1 MKTAA
6 GDMTGT
12 LRMNSNVTRH
22 RGILRGALALL
33 VAGLALAIVTPT
45 HAQQYPTRPVTLIL
59 SFPPGAVVDNVGRRL
74 AASLSETW
82 KVPVIP
88 ENKAGA
94 GGNVAASVLAK
105 APPDGYTLMLTV
117 YDGLVIAKAAGL
129 SLGFDPIND
138 LAPVALAGLS
148 TTTFLV
154 NAKSPFQTFPEL
166 IAFAKAN
173 PRKLNFGSNGVGGSY
188 HLAIEQINA
197 EAGTSIV
204 HVPYKGG
211 APSMVDLL
219 AERVDAILATTSL
232 ASPQLKAGKVRVI
245 ALGSAKRS
253 ELYPGVPT
261 IAESGLPG
269 FEVPL
274 GLGVFAPGGTPAPLV
289 ARINADIR
297 KALVDPEMKQRMV
310 TDGVEASQLTPEQYK
325 ARLNSEVTQLEKLI
339 RRLHLKFD

>member
-1 MKTAA
+1 
-6 GDMTGT
+6 MTGF
-12 LRMNSNVTRH
+12 LRSAM
-22 RGILRGALALL
+22 ALLIFGLAL
-33 VAGLALAIVTPT
+33 VAGSPA
-45 HAQQYPTRPVTLIL
+45 HAQQYPARPVTLIL

-74 AASLSETW
+74 AASLSEMW

-88 ENKAGA
+88 ENKGGA
-94 GGNVAASVLAK
+94 GGNVAASFLAK
-105 APPDGYTLMLTV
+105 SPPDGYTLMLTV

-129 SLGFDPIND
+129 SLGFDAMND
-138 LAPVALAGLS
+138 LAPVALVGLS

-154 NAKSPFQTFPEL
+154 NANSPFKTFPDL
-166 IAFAKAN
+166 IAYAKAN
-173 PRKLNFGSNGVGGSY
+173 PGKLNFGSNGVGGSY

-232 ASPQLKAGKVRVI
+232 ANPQLKAGKVRVI

-253 ELYPGVPT
+253 ELYPGIPT
-261 IAESGLPG
+261 IAEASVPG

-274 GLGVFAPGGTPAPLV
+274 GLGVFAPAGTPAPLI
-289 ARINADIR
+289 ARLNADIR
-297 KALVDPEMKQRMV
+297 KALLDPDMKQRLV
-310 TDGVEASQLTPEQYK
+310 VDGVEATQLTPEQFK
-325 ARLNSEVTQLEKLI
+325 ARLTSEVTQLEKLI
-339 RRLHLKFD
+339 RRLNLKFE

>member
-1 MKTAA
+1 
-6 GDMTGT
+6 MTGNT
-12 LRMNSNVTRH
+12 LRS
-22 RGILRGALALL
+22 ALALL
-33 VAGLALAIVTPT
+33 AAGCALAVAGHA

-74 AASLSETW
+74 AASLSNTW
-82 KVPVIP
+82 KVPVVAD
-88 ENKAGA
+88 NKGGA
-94 GGNVAASVLAK
+94 GGNVAAGLLAK
-105 APPDGYTLMLTV
+105 APPDGHTLMLTV

-129 SLGFDPIND
+129 PLGFDPMND
-138 LAPVALAGLS
+138 LVPVALVGLS

-154 NAKSPFQTFPEL
+154 NAKSQFKTFPEL

-173 PRKLNFGSNGVGGSY
+173 PGKLNFGSNGPGGSY

-197 EAGTSIV
+197 LAGTSIV
-204 HVPYKGG
+204 HIPYKGG
-211 APSMVDLL
+211 APSLVDLL

-232 ASPQLKAGKVRVI
+232 ATAQLKAGKVRVI

-261 IAESGLPG
+261 IAEAGMPG

-274 GLGVFAPGGTPAPLV
+274 GLGVFAPAGTPAPLV

-297 KALVDPEMKQRMV
+297 KAVADPEMKQHLAI
-310 TDGVEASQLTPEQYK
+310 DGVEPSQLTPEQYK
-325 ARLNSEVTQLEKLI
+325 ARLISEVAQLEKLI
-339 RRLHLKFD
+339 RRLNIKVE